1 MADVAI
7 HTDIIILQE
16 DKIDNNNNMENLG
29 QIKTDTTWNEASS
42 TLNANF
48 KMIQAQFNNIGTEVK
63 VPWFQ
68 TLENLYDAITY
79 PYVGELVA
87 IGVDF
92 PLQVYS
98 YNGSQWSNTGM
109 TIDEPSVSLV
119 DFYTK
124 EQIDTL
130 LEASQ
135 RNINVTGRLNELDS
149 LNTYQHCGVYNVID
163 TSILSINTGTLLVFA
178 NNGGQVINQIL
189 FSAYGIVDGELDG
202 GYINGYTTVCTRSY
216 NIAGNGHPAAK
227 GQWSKWSYIVT
238 FPNELNPSSQ
248 DGTFFNVV
256 QWSGI
261 EVNGVQVQSIST
273 IIEDGLVVYDTV
285 KKSFLYLVSLPTGDM
300 YYSNWPTRSNYQENT
315 YISSSSSFS
324 AGFKKNTL
332 YVGTEQQVVMVA
344 SDLSTMQ
351 KVVEASTSQSI
362 KKVAFAGV
370 FTGSSDD
377 ISEGSPSTQ
386 EVYFLQDYGHFAIG
400 EVTEATDKYSELEGH
415 KRYKFIG
422 QLYISPG
429 SPYDEDYDTSNTIM
443 LPKDNTI
450 YYIEGRGMEYDI
462 KVNDSGYATAAPRFT
477 LNRGDCILKDGTF
490 AFKEDAVSNHIDEI
504 AGIII
509 DPIKKMMIPVPMTP
523 ITGAFVS
530 SDSSTVSVLNTI
542 NNILATAEDAIAF
555 DMALYSLKTAISGV
569 ANFASYFPAFYTSR
583 WGSENV
589 NGYKHY
595 LATRAECTIAGE
607 DGSVQYV
614 IDSLNDNQA
623 DTVGTVFYGAS
634 PSFITND
641 LTAASSVILEG
652 DVVKGNCTQT
662 ATSQGNA
669 YLVVAL
675 YK

>member
-1 MADVAI
+1 
-7 HTDIIILQE
+7 
-16 DKIDNNNNMENLG
+16 
-29 QIKTDTTWNEASS
+29 
-42 TLNANF
+42 
-48 KMIQAQFNNIGTEVK
+48 
-63 VPWFQ
+63 
-68 TLENLYDAITY
+68 
-79 PYVGELVA
+79 
-87 IGVDF
+87 
-92 PLQVYS
+92 
-98 YNGSQWSNTGM
+98 
-109 TIDEPSVSLV
+109 
-119 DFYTK
+119 
-124 EQIDTL
+124 
-130 LEASQ
+130 
-135 RNINVTGRLNELDS
+135 
-149 LNTYQHCGVYNVID
+149 
-163 TSILSINTGTLLVFA
+163 
-178 NNGGQVINQIL
+178 
-189 FSAYGIVDGELDG
+189 
-202 GYINGYTTVCTRSY
+202 
-216 NIAGNGHPAAK
+216 
-227 GQWSKWSYIVT
+227 
-238 FPNELNPSSQ
+238 
-248 DGTFFNVV
+248 
-256 QWSGI
+256 
-261 EVNGVQVQSIST
+261 
-273 IIEDGLVVYDTV
+273 
-285 KKSFLYLVSLPTGDM
+285 
-300 YYSNWPTRSNYQENT
+300 
-315 YISSSSSFS
+315 
-324 AGFKKNTL
+324 
-332 YVGTEQQVVMVA
+332 
-344 SDLSTMQ
+344 MQ
-351 KVVEASTSQSI
+351 KVVEVSTSQSI

-386 EVYFLQDYGHFAIG
+386 KVYFLQDYGHFAIG

-415 KRYKFIG
+415 KRYKFVG

-462 KVNDSGYATAAPRFT
+462 KVNDSGYATASPRFT

-530 SDSSTVSVLNTI
+530 SDSSAVSILNKI

-555 DMALYSLKTAISGV
+555 DMALYSLTTAIGGV
-569 ANFASYFPAFYTSR
+569 ANFASYFPAFYTAR
-583 WGSENV
+583 WESANV

-595 LATRAECTIAGE
+595 LATRTECTIAGE

-623 DTVGTVFYGAS
+623 GTVGNVFYGAS